1 MVSHRSQLPLAAIS
15 VFVYAGED
23 FTQDNNLTAARAG
36 RVTRVGSR
44 LGRIIRMVRL
54 VRLAKLYSLLVEAQA
69 ASNAASSQQTSTV
82 RFPTF
87 LASAATNTAGRG
99 LDTSTVRQS
108 KVGSRLS
115 DYTTRRVIVGV
126 LLMLL
131 LVPLLTYEET
141 NFAEQVGVRT
151 VHEFNVRRG
160 AGWETA
166 VSNLRNDFAEWDTG
180 IVGEQSEQ
188 LVLLQITPLNASDP
202 VNTLLL
208 DLESVYSELRVGF
221 DGLELVKFEYS
232 SSSPSLGGATVTTRA
247 WFNHKPLLRE
257 DAAFSIGLTM
267 FIILLLGLASLQF
280 TSDAQALVLRPLESM
295 VAFVEDLAVNPLK
308 NISSKDNTGLFETK
322 VLENSI
328 KKIAGLLRLGLGD
341 SGTLVVSRHLKAH
354 PPVDEAA
361 EAVFQRALAAST
373 LLNLSRGK
381 PSRRERYAT
390 AASRPSSA
398 RLPGAPPL
406 ATGVPNDVQEGTIRA
421 SVSSKQSQSV
431 VRPSAGVDESVGA
444 GFFDAQVEGRSVRV
458 VFMRVRLRDAQAIR
472 TVLGRRYLPFLNTIA
487 NIVHDTCLAW
497 GGAPHSNL
505 HDGWQCMWVIDDE
518 WLRLQAAEHLK
529 SVQAMPTVAVNME
542 TAGSTGSRFTQE
554 STVAKVKRSLSLA
567 AFAGGAVAENP
578 NKKAP
583 TPANMGRPSFVSD
596 ASSSASDGDSSDTTS
611 DSDADS
617 GSDASVSSGD
627 LRRRRAQNSKR
638 ARRQTV
644 AATSGLPS
652 LAPED
657 DTDRRRRRHRRKRSG
672 TQGSVGLPL
681 GSAANR
687 EHTGDSGGTPPSTLD
702 DAMGVLGTGT
712 VGRNMGLRMGAL
724 LRKLTAEQKLS
735 AAAGVADKALVAAAK
750 ILVQL
755 QRSEGLRSSYEM
767 GKLKGILPTFE
778 PQLDIAMHA
787 GWAVQGAIGSQHKVD
802 IAYLST
808 DATVT
813 RRLQSVSGL
822 YGAPIVLTAAFY
834 GVLPTVTR
842 QMCRKLDVVS
852 FTDRVPDFPL
862 PGKPP
867 PISRAPPMALY
878 AYDAWSWN
886 TPIVKHLQL
895 MTTNKLLA
903 SAPDPDI
910 FTTCGPFDLTA
921 TSRRISVLGA
931 ADIIEHPVHM
941 GKYIASMFASDNELR
956 SLRAPFASR
965 AFQRLFA
972 QGVALYLAGR
982 WQASRDV
989 LVQLLRVKQ
998 LPLPAGD
1005 RPTRALLD
1013 FMARFGFRAPRGWK
1027 GFRLLGPR

>member
-1 MVSHRSQLPLAAIS
+1 
-15 VFVYAGED
+15 
-23 FTQDNNLTAARAG
+23 
-36 RVTRVGSR
+36 
-44 LGRIIRMVRL
+44 MVRL

-69 ASNAASSQQTSTV
+69 ASNAASSQQSKSTI

-131 LVPLLTYEET
+131 VVPLLTFEET
-141 NFAEQVGVRT
+141 DFAEQAGTRT
-151 VHEFNVRRG
+151 LHEFNLRRG
-160 AGWETA
+160 LGWETA
-166 VSNLRNDFAEWDTG
+166 ASSLREDFAKWDTG
-180 IVGEQSEQ
+180 IEGSNSHR
-188 LVLLQITPLNASDP
+188 LVRLFIAPLNASDP
-202 VNTLLL
+202 AQSLLL
-208 DLESVYSELRVGF
+208 DLQNVYSDLRVGF
-221 DGLELVKFEYS
+221 DGLELIKFEYS
-232 SSSPSLGGATVTTRA
+232 DTSAALGGATVTTQA
-247 WFNHKPLLRE
+247 WFNHRPLLRE
-257 DAAFSIGLTM
+257 DAAYSIGLTV

-361 EAVFQRALAAST
+361 EAVFQRALAASAM
-373 LLNLSRGK
+373 LSVAKG
-381 PSRRERYAT
+381 PATRRERYAN
-390 AASRPSSA
+390 AAARPASA
-398 RLPGAPPL
+398 RLAEPPSL
-406 ATGVPNDVQEGTIRA
+406 ASALPKIDQEMSIRA
-421 SVSSKQSQSV
+421 SVSSKRNDANSRS
-431 VRPSAGVDESVGA
+431 PAGLDESVGA
-444 GFFDAQVEGRSVRV
+444 GFFDAQVEGRSVRAI
-458 VFMRVRLRDAQAIR
+458 FMRVRLRDAQAIR
-472 TVLGRRYLPFLNTIA
+472 TVLGRRYMPFLNTIA

-518 WLRLQAAEHLK
+518 WLRLRAEEHLR
-529 SVQAMPTVAVNME
+529 SAHLSPTTAVNMD
-542 TAGSTGSRFTQE
+542 TAGSSASNFTQDPQA
-554 STVAKVKRSLSLA
+554 AKVKRSLSLA
-567 AFAGGAVAENP
+567 AFAGGKGAENP

-583 TPANMGRPSFVSD
+583 TPANASQLRPAGFDESD
-596 ASSSASDGDSSDTTS
+596 TESDSGTSTASSASDSGDESV
-611 DSDADS
+611 DSDN
-617 GSDASVSSGD
+617 
-627 LRRRRAQNSKR
+627 LRRRRAQNSER
-638 ARRQTV
+638 SRRQTV
-644 AATSGLPS
+644 AATPA
-652 LAPED
+652 LALAEPEEA
-657 DTDRRRRRHRRKRSG
+657 RRRRRERRKRTRSG
-672 TQGSVGLPL
+672 TQGSVGSSM
-681 GSAANR
+681 GTFAGR
-687 EHTGDSGGTPPSTLD
+687 VHTEDSTATPPVTVE
-702 DAMGVLGTGT
+702 DAIGVLGTGT
-712 VGRNMGLRMGAL
+712 VGRNLGLRVGAL

-735 AAAGVADKALVAAAK
+735 AAAAVADKALVAAAK
-750 ILVQL
+750 ILVLL
-755 QRSEGLRSSYEM
+755 QRSVGLRSSYEV
-767 GKLKGILPTFE
+767 GKLKGILPSFE
-778 PQLDIAMHA
+778 PQLEIAMHA

-802 IAYLST
+802 IAYLSP

-834 GVLPTVTR
+834 GVLPSTTR
-842 QMCRKLDVVS
+842 QLCRKLDVVS
-852 FTDRVPDFPL
+852 FTDRVPDFPR
-862 PGKPP
+862 PGKPS

-886 TPIVKHLQL
+886 TPISKPAQL
-895 MTTNKLLA
+895 MSTNKLLA

-910 FTTCGPFDLTA
+910 FTTSGEYDLTA
-921 TSRRISVLGA
+921 AARRISVLGA

-941 GKYIASMFASDNELR
+941 GKYFADMFATDHELR

-982 WQASRDV
+982 WQAARDV

-1027 GFRLLGPR
+1027 SFRLLGPR

>member
-1 MVSHRSQLPLAAIS
+1 LLASHSATVHELRIFIPA
-15 VFVYAGED
+15 VCAGDD
-23 FTQDNNLTAARAG
+23 FTQTDNLTAARAG

-69 ASNAASSQQTSTV
+69 ASNAANSQQNTGNV

-131 LVPLLTYEET
+131 VVPLLTFEET
-141 NFAEQVGVRT
+141 DFSEQVGART
-151 VHEFNVRRG
+151 VHEFNVRRYL
-160 AGWETA
+160 GWEA
-166 VSNLRNDFAEWDTG
+166 AASNLRVDFQKWETG
-180 IVGEQSEQ
+180 IAGTHSER
-188 LVLLQITPLNASDP
+188 LVRLFMSPLNASDAA
-202 VNTLLL
+202 NALLL
-208 DLESVYSELRVGF
+208 DLEPVYSDLRDGF
-221 DGLELVKFEYS
+221 DGLELIKFEYS
-232 SSSPSLGGATVTTRA
+232 EASAALGGAIVTTQA
-247 WFNHKPLLRE
+247 WFNHRPLLRE
-257 DAAFSIGLTM
+257 NAAYSIGLTV

-341 SGTLVVSRHLKAH
+341 SGTLVVSRHLKTH

-361 EAVFQRALAAST
+361 EAVYQRALAASA
-373 LLNLSRGK
+373 LLNIAK
-381 PSRRERYAT
+381 HPPTRRERYAS
-390 AASRPSSA
+390 AASQSA
-398 RLPGAPPL
+398 HL
-406 ATGVPNDVQEGTIRA
+406 ADGPALGSAVPDAHQEGAIRA
-421 SVSSKQSQSV
+421 SVSSKQSNTTA
-431 VRPSAGVDESVGA
+431 RPASGLDESVGA
-444 GFFDAQVEGRSVRV
+444 GFFDAQVEGRNVRAI
-458 VFMRVRLRDAQAIR
+458 FMRVRLRDAQAIR

-518 WLRLQAAEHLK
+518 WLRLQAEEHLK
-529 SVQAMPTVAVNME
+529 SAQLAPTVAVNME
-542 TAGSTGSRFTQE
+542 TNGSAASAFTQE
-554 STVAKVKRSLSLA
+554 STVARVKRSLSLA
-567 AFAGGAVAENP
+567 AFAQGRGAENP
-578 NKKAP
+578 NMKAP
-583 TPANMGRPSFVSD
+583 TPANMQRPRVVSED
-596 ASSSASDGDSSDTTS
+596 SETSSENDSSSSSDGDG
-611 DSDADS
+611 S
-617 GSDASVSSGD
+617 GSDASEDSAN
-627 LRRRRAQNSKR
+627 LRRRRAKNSKR
-638 ARRQTV
+638 SRRKTV
-644 AATSGLPS
+644 AATPS
-652 LAPED
+652 LPD
-657 DTDRRRRRHRRKRSG
+657 SSVDGGRHSRKQRRTRGS
-672 TQGSVGLPL
+672 TQGSFGSPL
-681 GSAANR
+681 DTLAAR
-687 EHTGDSGGTPPSTLD
+687 EHTGDSEATPPSTID
-702 DAMGVLGTGT
+702 DAIGVLGTGT
-712 VGRNMGLRMGAL
+712 VGRNLGLRVGAL
-724 LRKLTAEQKLS
+724 LRKLTAQQKLS
-735 AAAGVADKALVAAAK
+735 AAAAVADKALVTAAK

-755 QRSEGLRSSYEM
+755 QRSEGLRTSYEV
-767 GKLKGILPTFE
+767 GKLKGILPSFE
-778 PQLDIAMHA
+778 PQLDIAIHA

-802 IAYLST
+802 IAYLSP

-822 YGAPIVLTAAFY
+822 YGAAIVLTAAFY
-834 GVLPTVTR
+834 GLLPSVTR

-852 FTDRVPDFPL
+852 FTDRVPDFPR
-862 PGKPP
+862 PGKPS

-878 AYDAWSWN
+878 SYDAWSWN
-886 TPIVKHLQL
+886 TPISKHLQL

-921 TSRRISVLGA
+921 NARRISVLGA

-941 GKYIASMFASDNELR
+941 GKYLANMFASDNELR

-982 WQASRDV
+982 WQAARDV

-1027 GFRLLGPR
+1027 SFRLLGPR